1 MSGVKKGDKVKLSYQ
16 LKLENGT
23 AFETSDTHGPLE
35 FFVGEG
41 KVMGPLDEGVI
52 GMTIGESKSIHVSTD
67 QGYGPRKEERIF
79 QMPKT
84 KAPAFYEVGKTVT
97 VYRADG
103 QAISV
108 KVIGESEE
116 AFTIDGN
123 HPLAG
128 HDLTFEVTLVSVE

>member
-1 MSGVKKGDKVKLSYQ
+1 MSEVKKGDKVKLSYQ

-35 FFVGEG
+35 FVVGSG
-41 KVMGPLDEGVI
+41 QVLGLLDEGVI
-52 GMTIGESKSIHVSTD
+52 GMTTGEFKAIQIPAEH
-67 QGYGPRKEERIF
+67 GYGPRKEERIF

-103 QAISV
+103 QAVSV
-108 KVIGESEE
+108 KVIEESEE

>member
-1 MSGVKKGDKVKLSYQ
+1 MSAAKKGDKVKLSYQ

-35 FFVGEG
+35 FVVGEG
-41 KVMGPLDEGVI
+41 QVMAPLEEGVI
-52 GMTIGESKSIHVSTD
+52 GMSPGESKVIQVPSE
-67 QGYGPRKEERIF
+67 QGYGPRKEERVF
-79 QMPKT
+79 QMAKT

-103 QAISV
+103 KAISV
-108 KVIGESEE
+108 KVVGENEE
-116 AFTIDGN
+116 AFIIDGN

-128 HDLTFEVTLVSVE
+128 HDLTFELTLIAVE

>member
-1 MSGVKKGDKVKLSYQ
+1 M
-16 LKLENGT
+16 
-23 AFETSDTHGPLE
+23 E
-35 FFVGEG
+35 FVVGEG
-41 KVMGPLDEGVI
+41 SVMAPLEEGII
-52 GMTIGESKSIHVSTD
+52 GMSIGESRAIKVSAE
-67 QGYGPRKEERIF
+67 QGYGPHKHERVF

-103 QAISV
+103 KAIQV
-108 KVIGESEE
+108 KVVGQTEE
-116 AFTIDGN
+116 AFVIDGN